1 MRKTFT
7 RCLVAVVLAL
17 CCAQGSFAGSGGV
30 GGLQM
35 ATLQEL
41 RASFKLNA
49 PTRAIMNA
57 VTANDLRALAI
68 NRQLLAPRDT
78 LFAHVIKTHGI
89 TNQARSGRCWLF
101 AGLNVIRQD
110 VARRLNLENF
120 EFSESY
126 LFFWDKLEKANLF
139 LESIIERRDRDVQD
153 REVEW
158 LLKHPIPDGGQWNM
172 VVDLVNKYGLV
183 PKEVMP
189 ESRHT
194 SNTGTMNHLLAKL
207 LRRDA
212 AKLRTMAR
220 EGKTLSDLRAAK
232 KEMLKD
238 VYRVLAICMGVPPT
252 QFQWRYKDKDGNLS
266 ELKTYTPQQ
275 FYKEVVD
282 FDLSDYVYLINCPTR
297 PYGKLYE
304 ITFDRDLYD
313 RPNMTFVNV
322 GSEVLKQC
330 TLKMILNDQ
339 PVWFGCDVGQ
349 EDYTKRGIMSP
360 GIYDYSA
367 LLGVDFGMSKAER
380 ILYHDSI
387 PTHAMVF
394 VGVDTLNGKPVKWL
408 VENSWGT
415 KVGDKGFLRMDDR
428 WFDEYVYAA
437 IVHKKYLPKRVLD
450 VLKTKPVVL
459 PPWDPMYAVTVWE

>member
-459 PPWDPMYAVTVWE
+459 PPWDPMYAVTMWE

>member
-1 MRKTFT
+1 MRRLLVK
-7 RCLVAVVLAL
+7 CLVGITAFTLWTQAL
-17 CCAQGSFAGSGGV
+17 VAQGDKA
-30 GGLQM
+30 GGLQPS
-35 ATLQEL
+35 TLHEL
-41 RASFKLNA
+41 EASFKLDA
-49 PTRAIMNA
+49 PTRAILNA
-57 VTANDLRALAI
+57 VTANDLKALAL

-101 AGLNVIRQD
+101 AGLNVIRHD
-110 VARRLNLENF
+110 VTRKLNLERF
-120 EFSESY
+120 ELSESY

-139 LESIIERRDRDVQD
+139 LESIIERRNRDIQD

-172 VVDLVNKYGLV
+172 VVDLVEKYGLV

-189 ESRHT
+189 ESHHT
-194 SNTGTMNHLLAKL
+194 SNTGTMNRLLAKL

-212 AKLRTMAR
+212 AKLRQMAKQ
-220 EGKTLSDLRAAK
+220 GKKLSELRAAK
-232 KEMLKD
+232 EQMLKD
-238 VYRVLAICMGVPPT
+238 VYRVLAICMGVPPK
-252 QFQWRYKDKDGNLS
+252 QFEWRYKDKDGNLS
-266 ELKTYTPQQ
+266 ELKTYTPRQ
-275 FYKEVVD
+275 FYREVVG
-282 FDLSDYVYLINCPTR
+282 FDLNDYVYLINCPTR
-297 PYGKLYE
+297 AYDRLYQVE
-304 ITFDRDLYD
+304 FDRDLYD

-322 GSEVLKQC
+322 SNDVLKDC
-330 TLKMILNDQ
+330 TLKMVLDDR

-360 GIYDYSA
+360 GIYDYQA
-367 LLGVDFGMSKAER
+367 LLGVDFRMTKAER
-380 ILYHDSI
+380 VLYHDSV

-394 VGVDTLNGKPVKWL
+394 VGVDTLGGKPVKWL

-437 IVHKKYLPKRVLD
+437 IIHKKYLPKRVLD
-450 VLKTKPVVL
+450 VLKTRPTVL
-459 PPWDPMYAVTVWE
+459 PPWDPMYALTVWE

>member
-7 RCLVAVVLAL
+7 RCLVAVVLAF
-17 CCAQGSFAGSGGV
+17 CCAQGSFAGSDGV

-322 GSEVLKQC
+322 GGEVLKQC

>member
-1 MRKTFT
+1 MCKRMA
-7 RCLVAVVLAL
+7 RSLAGIALVLVWSQV
-17 CCAQGSFAGSGGV
+17 FAGSGNKT
-30 GGLQM
+30 GGLSPS
-35 ATLQEL
+35 TLREL
-41 RASFKLNA
+41 RASFRLDA
-49 PTRAIMNA
+49 PTRAILNA
-57 VTANDLRALAI
+57 VTANDLRSLAI

-101 AGLNVIRQD
+101 AGLNVIRHD
-110 VARRLNLENF
+110 VAKKLNLDNF

-172 VVDLVNKYGLV
+172 VVDLVHKYGLV

-194 SNTGTMNHLLAKL
+194 SNTGTMNQLLAKL

-212 AKLRTMAR
+212 ARLRQMAR
-220 EGKTLSDLRAAK
+220 EGKSLSDLRTAK
-232 KEMLKD
+232 EAMLKD

-275 FYKEVVD
+275 FYKEVVN
-282 FDLSDYVYLINCPTR
+282 FNLNDYVYLINCPTR
-297 PYGKLYE
+297 PYDRLYQ

-322 GSEVLKQC
+322 SGEVLKEC
-330 TLKMILNDQ
+330 TLKMILDDR

-360 GIYDYSA
+360 GIYDYQA
-367 LLGVDFGMSKAER
+367 LLGVDFSMTKAQR
-380 ILYHDSI
+380 IQYHDSV

-394 VGVDTLNGKPVKWL
+394 VGVDTLGGKPVKWL

-437 IVHKKYLPKRVLD
+437 IIHKDYLPERVLD
-450 VLKTKPVVL
+450 VLKTKPTVL